1 MVARLFNFNNMDN
14 HTPVLHYY
22 GRIYIL
28 RVLFVM
34 AVTLLSI
41 NVDARM
47 NMGTINL
54 QVGQEIRVESE
65 PSTYYTVT
73 GSWTKTGSAFYIS
86 ARSNRSCTIRATS
99 VGTATLEWMGV
110 INATSAEMVW
120 TVNVTAATVKV
131 QKIELSKSQLELF
144 TNSGEQLTASV
155 SPSNASNKSVSWSSD
170 NTNIA
175 TVSSTGLVKGVG
187 EGSATI
193 TCRATDGSGVS
204 ATCKVD
210 VIGYEFTGTT
220 ADDSC
225 VTYRIKDINAKTCVV
240 KGCDKNVDKVVIP
253 SSVRGYTVTS
263 IVQSAFLGC
272 NKLESVGIPSS
283 MTYIG
288 NTSFFLCTA
297 LTNFKGFNNVE
308 YIGEDAFW
316 GTPWKANL
324 PKGLNYVG
332 KVLYEYKG
340 TMPENTTIKVKEGC
354 TQIAPHA
361 ISSQK
366 GLVAITIPSS
376 LATING
382 TSISGCDSLKS
393 ITVSSDNPT
402 FDSRDNCNAIIKT
415 KNDELFVGCGS
426 TTIPNT
432 VKSIGHRAFYGCTA
446 LQEINIPDNIESIG
460 NKAYYL
466 TSNVKKIVIGKGL
479 RSVGLECFGSSRVNS
494 IIVSEQNPYLDSRD
508 NCNAIIETATNKL
521 IYGCTSTVIP
531 SSVEV
536 IGNYAFEDSNIAE
549 LKLPNS
555 VKELEN
561 YAFSDMSKL
570 RSITIGNKVEKF
582 GSYLFG
588 FNYTLISIHS
598 LDDFPDDIDENI
610 FSSTS
615 NKDILYNNTILYVPV
630 GSKLNYQSAAGW
642 NRFKNIVEIDD
653 DEIYNGMCFTE
664 ETVEGVELAYTVT
677 DAEKKECEL
686 IDSPTD
692 VKGKVTIPSSVRGF
706 TICGIGNS
714 VFSSRE
720 TLTEVVMPNTI
731 ETIGIQAFYG
741 CSQID
746 NIRLSSSLKSIGSG
760 AFRGTGIES
769 ITIPKSVESIG
780 SYIVGYCVNLQSIT
794 VEEGNPYY
802 DSRNNCN
809 GIYVKATNTLLAGC
823 MNTVIPEETENI
835 GSFAFLGHTG
845 LKEIK
850 LPDNLKA
857 IGNSAFYRTGIS
869 TILIPDTVATIG
881 NSAFRS
887 CPSLT
892 SIIVMHEEPLEINE
906 SVFFSGTDTIYT
918 FDQATLY
925 VPEGTKSSY
934 QEADVWKNFKNIVD
948 FDPDGIDDII
958 ADEDKQ
964 GQIYSIS
971 GMRLKSP
978 QKGINIINGKKILV
992 K

>member
-1 MVARLFNFNNMDN
+1 
-14 HTPVLHYY
+14 
-22 GRIYIL
+22 
-28 RVLFVM
+28 M

-175 TVSSTGLVKGVG
+175 TVSSTGLVKGIG

-204 ATCKVD
+204 ATCKVEVKCKVGD
-210 VIGYEFTGTT
+210 IISSTTSDGYKI
-220 ADDSC
+220 
-225 VTYRIKDINAKTCVV
+225 TYKITDANAKTCEVY
-240 KGCDKNVDKVVIP
+240 GCDKNAKNIVI
-253 SSVRGYTVTS
+253 SSYVQGFKVTS
-263 IVQSAFLGC
+263 VGFNAFYNC
-272 NKLESVGIPSS
+272 EIESVTLPCSITSIKNQAFYKCELLKSIILPSAV
-283 MTYIG
+283 TTIG
-288 NTSFFLCTA
+288 SYAFADCKS
-297 LTNFKGFNNVE
+297 LTNISGFNNVE
-308 YIGEDAFW
+308 EVGYNIFSN
-316 GTPWKANL
+316 TPWLASL
-324 PKGLNYVG
+324 PDGVNYIG
-332 KVLYEYKG
+332 KVLYTYKG
-340 TMPENTTIKVKEGC
+340 IMPPNTIIKVAEGC
-354 TQIAPHA
+354 TQIVNDAFR
-361 ISSQK
+361 SK
-366 GLVAITIPSS
+366 DGLVGITIPSS
-376 LATING
+376 LVSLQGQPFFSCGSLRSIN
-382 TSISGCDSLKS
+382 
-393 ITVSSDNPT
+393 VSTGNPI

-415 KNDELFVGCGS
+415 KENELVVGCVG
-426 TTIPNT
+426 TTIPNS
-432 VKSIGHRAFYGCTA
+432 VKTIGSHAYGTA
-446 LQEINIPDNIESIG
+446 TLREIIIPDNIDSIADY
-460 NKAYYL
+460 AY
-466 TSNVKKIVIGKGL
+466 SSVKNIEKITIGKGL
-479 RSVGLECFGSSRVNS
+479 RVLGQSCFAQSSEIKS
-494 IIVSEQNPYLDSRD
+494 ITVSTDNPYLDSRN
-508 NCNAIIETATNKL
+508 NCNAIIETKNNKL
-521 IYGCTSTVIP
+521 LFGCDITVIP
-531 SSVEV
+531 NSVET
-536 IGNYAFEDSNIAE
+536 IGELAYSGSNLMMIVVPNTVTGIEDRAFGVTDN
-549 LKLPNS
+549 
-555 VKELEN
+555 
-561 YAFSDMSKL
+561 L
-570 RSITIGNKVEKF
+570 RSITIGQNVKYLGK
-582 GSYLFG
+582 YLFS
-588 FNYTLISIHS
+588 NNIINSPWVLTSIRSLIY
-598 LDDFPDDIDENI
+598 FPSDIDERVFCKN
-610 FSSTS
+610 STET
-615 NKDILYNNTILYVPV
+615 DLIYNQTTLYVPK
-630 GSKLNYQSAAGW
+630 GSKANYQYAAGW

-664 ETVEGVELAYTVT
+664 ETVEGVELTYTVT
-677 DAEKKECEL
+677 DAENKECEL

-731 ETIGIQAFYG
+731 KTIGSSAFYG

-746 NIRLSSSLKSIGSG
+746 NIRLSSSLKSIGSS
-760 AFRGTGIES
+760 AFRGTGIAS

-780 SYIVGYCVNLQSIT
+780 SYILEECVNLQSIT

-835 GSFAFLGHTG
+835 ESFAFYGHTG

-857 IGNSAFYRTGIS
+857 IGNDAFYRTGIS
-869 TILIPDTVATIG
+869 SIQIPATVATIG

-906 SVFFSGTDTIYT
+906 SVFFSSTDTIYT

-971 GMRLKSP
+971 GIRLKSP
-978 QKGINIINGKKILV
+978 QKGLNIINGKKILV

>member
-1 MVARLFNFNNMDN
+1 
-14 HTPVLHYY
+14 
-22 GRIYIL
+22 
-28 RVLFVM
+28 M

-41 NVDARM
+41 NVDAKM

-54 QVGQEIRVESE
+54 QVGQEIRIESE

-131 QKIELSKSQLELF
+131 QKIKLSKSQLELF
-144 TNSGEQLTASV
+144 TNSQEQLTASV

-175 TVSSTGLVKGVG
+175 TVSSTGLVKGIG

-204 ATCKVD
+204 ATCKVEVKCKVGD
-210 VIGYEFTGTT
+210 IISSTTSDGYKI
-220 ADDSC
+220 
-225 VTYRIKDINAKTCVV
+225 TYIITDANAKTCEVY
-240 KGCDKNVDKVVIP
+240 GCDKNAKNIVI
-253 SSVRGYTVTS
+253 SSYVQGFKVTS
-263 IVQSAFLGC
+263 VGFNAFYNC
-272 NKLESVGIPSS
+272 EIESVTLPCSITSIKNQAFYKCELLKSIILPSAV
-283 MTYIG
+283 TTIG
-288 NTSFFLCTA
+288 SYAFADCKS
-297 LTNFKGFNNVE
+297 LTNISGFNNVE
-308 YIGEDAFW
+308 EVGYNIFSN
-316 GTPWKANL
+316 TPWLASL
-324 PKGLNYVG
+324 PDGVNYIG
-332 KVLYEYKG
+332 KVLYTYKG
-340 TMPENTTIKVKEGC
+340 IMPPNTIIKVAEGC
-354 TQIAPHA
+354 TQIVNDAFR
-361 ISSQK
+361 SK
-366 GLVAITIPSS
+366 DGLVGITIPSS
-376 LATING
+376 LVSLQGQPFFSCGSLRSIN
-382 TSISGCDSLKS
+382 
-393 ITVSSDNPT
+393 VSTGNPI

-415 KNDELFVGCGS
+415 KENELVVGCVG
-426 TTIPNT
+426 TTIPNS
-432 VKSIGHRAFYGCTA
+432 VKTIGSHAYGTA
-446 LQEINIPDNIESIG
+446 TLREIIIPDNIDSIADY
-460 NKAYYL
+460 AY
-466 TSNVKKIVIGKGL
+466 SSVKNIEKITIGKGL
-479 RSVGLECFGSSRVNS
+479 RVLGQSCFAQSSEIKS
-494 IIVSEQNPYLDSRD
+494 ITVSTDNPYLDSRN
-508 NCNAIIETATNKL
+508 NCNAIIETKNNKL
-521 IYGCTSTVIP
+521 LFGCDITVIP
-531 SSVEV
+531 NSVET
-536 IGNYAFEDSNIAE
+536 IGELAYSGSNLMMIVVPNTVTGIEDRAFGVTDN
-549 LKLPNS
+549 
-555 VKELEN
+555 
-561 YAFSDMSKL
+561 L
-570 RSITIGNKVEKF
+570 RSITIGQNVKYLGK
-582 GSYLFG
+582 YLFI
-588 FNYTLISIHS
+588 NNIINSPWVLTSIRSLIY
-598 LDDFPDDIDENI
+598 FPSDIDERVFCKN
-610 FSSTS
+610 STET
-615 NKDILYNNTILYVPV
+615 DLIYNQTTLYVPK
-630 GSKLNYQSAAGW
+630 GSKANYQSAAGW

-664 ETVEGVELAYTVT
+664 ETVEGVELTYTVT

-731 ETIGIQAFYG
+731 KTIGSSAFYG

-780 SYIVGYCVNLQSIT
+780 SYILEECVNLQSIT

-835 GSFAFLGHTG
+835 GSVAFYGHTG

-869 TILIPDTVATIG
+869 SIQIPASVATIG
-881 NSAFRS
+881 NNAFRS

-906 SVFFSGTDTIYT
+906 SVFFSSTDTIYT

-925 VPEGTKSSY
+925 VPEGTKDKY
-934 QEADVWKNFKNIVD
+934 READVWKNFKNIVD